1 MSPPGRMHTLVLMG
15 ELDRCS
21 AHTLEAEIER
31 LEGATSAIT
40 LDLSKLT
47 HIDSTGVAVI
57 AFRSGLCE
65 RRGYGVAL
73 IRGPWF
79 IQREFELAGLG
90 DRLPFEGVSPNGV
103 PAAGGCIAP
112 PAVERRAKHGRDGAR
127 ADGQHRARLLARSR
141 SCGCGR
147 ARGAR
152 RSRSGVAV
160 ARAGMRYGR
169 TCVHAPLGVA
179 AASAR
184 L

>member
-1 MSPPGRMHTLVLMG
+1 MSPPGRMHTLVLIG

-57 AFRSGLCE
+57 AFRSGLCQ

-90 DRLPFEGVSPNGV
+90 DRLPFEGVSPSGV
-103 PAAGGCIAP
+103 PA
-112 PAVERRAKHGRDGAR
+112 PATSITPSSVERRSQRRGRP
-127 ADGQHRARLLARSR
+127 RARRPATPRAPVRSFSFVR
-141 SCGCGR
+141 MWQGQ
-147 ARGAR
+147 RG
-152 RSRSGVAV
+152 
-160 ARAGMRYGR
+160 
-169 TCVHAPLGVA
+169 
-179 AASAR
+179 SAR
-184 L
+184 P

>member
-1 MSPPGRMHTLVLMG
+1 MSPPGSMHTLVLMG

-57 AFRSGLCE
+57 AFRSGLCQ

-73 IRGPWF
+73 IRGPSF

-90 DRLPFEGVSPNGV
+90 DRLPFEGVSPSGV
-103 PAAGGCIAP
+103 PAAAARIAP
-112 PAVERRAKHGRDGAR
+112 PAVERRAE
-127 ADGQHRARLLARSR
+127 HRAR
-141 SCGCGR
+141 
-147 ARGAR
+147 R
-152 RSRSGVAV
+152 RSREWATPRAP
-160 ARAGMRYGR
+160 ARSFSFVRMWQGQRG
-169 TCVHAPLGVA
+169 
-179 AASAR
+179 SAR
-184 L
+184 P